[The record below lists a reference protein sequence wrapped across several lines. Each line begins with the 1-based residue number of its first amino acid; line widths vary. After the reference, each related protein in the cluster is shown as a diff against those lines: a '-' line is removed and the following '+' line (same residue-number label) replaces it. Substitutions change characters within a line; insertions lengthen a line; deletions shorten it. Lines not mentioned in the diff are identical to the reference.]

1 MFDSARRITIV
12 SRNPASRP
20 LVIHERIR
28 RRRKRSRSLK
38 PLEQLERR
46 VLRANED
53 FAREMVRRHNR
64 SNGERKDG
72 WLYDAPA
79 NLLRAESKF
88 FQRLFRR

>member
-1 MFDSARRITIV
+1 MFGIARRITIV
-12 SRNPASRP
+12 SRDPASRP
-20 LVIHERIR
+20 LVIHERVP
-28 RRRKRSRSLK
+28 RRRKRSGHLK

-46 VLRANED
+46 LLRANED
-53 FAREMVRRHNR
+53 FAGELLRRHNR
-64 SNGERKDG
+64 SNAERRDG